1 MAWKSG
7 CSSGTMTKRITF
19 QSLVTTQNEYGE
31 MVSGWTDVKTVWAS
45 IEPLSGRD
53 FFQAQAVQS
62 EITHKIITRWTGATP
77 DMRIKYGTR
86 YFDIES
92 VINEKEQGAKYIVM
106 AKEVI

>member
-1 MAWKSG
+1 MAWKSS

-19 QSLVTTQNEYGE
+19 QSMITTQNEYGE
-31 MVSGWTDVKTVWAS
+31 PVSGWTDAGTVWAS

-62 EITHKIITRWTGATP
+62 EITHKIITRWSGARP
-77 DMRIKYGTR
+77 EMRIKYGTR

-92 VINEKEQGAKYIVM
+92 VINEKERGAKYIIM
-106 AKEVI
+106 AKEVV